1 MAEPSEQF
9 DPRAIIA
16 ALERNYVDYVI
27 IGGLA
32 RVLRGS
38 DELTRGVDICP
49 ALTPNNDE
57 RLVEAGLELDSRHG
71 GRRRRTLEQ
80 IALAGEDV
88 IELRTTAGELK
99 LVPAPAGVPN
109 GFADLRRAA
118 TREHLGNRLRPL
130 VASTAD
136 LARMTAALR
145 REQDIERLRELRRI
159 MELEVEREPV
169 APLKV
174 QSPSE
179 VTRGPRE
186 WARLRERDRER
197 GMER

>member
-1 MAEPSEQF
+1 MADQDF

-16 ALERNYVDYVI
+16 ALERNYVEYVI

-57 RLVEAGLELDSRHG
+57 RLAQAGLELDSRPRD
-71 GRRRRTLEQ
+71 RRRRTIEE
-80 IALAGEDV
+80 IALDREDV
-88 IELRTTAGELK
+88 IDLRTNAGELK
-99 LVPAPAGVPN
+99 LVPAPAGVPG

-118 TREHLGNRLRPL
+118 TREDLGNRLRPL

-136 LARMTAALR
+136 LARMTAALN
-145 REQDIERLRELRRI
+145 RERNTERLRELRRI

-169 APLKV
+169 APLAV

-186 WARLRERDRER
+186 WARVRERDHER
-197 GMER
+197 GIER